1 MFGGDLNP
9 GKMQQMMDQ
18 MGIDVSE
25 LDATEVVIRTGD
37 TDLVFDAPD
46 VTRMDAKGQE
56 TYQIVGTPEERE
68 AGAGS
73 GAGSD
78 AAATEGDES
87 GGIPDDDVSLVA
99 ERAGVDEDTAR
110 DALERVDGDLAAA
123 IGDLE

>member
-56 TYQIVGTPEERE
+56 TYQVVGTPEERA
-68 AGAGS
+68 AGAGG

-78 AAATEGDES
+78 EAATEADES

-110 DALERVDGDLAAA
+110 DALERANGDLAAA